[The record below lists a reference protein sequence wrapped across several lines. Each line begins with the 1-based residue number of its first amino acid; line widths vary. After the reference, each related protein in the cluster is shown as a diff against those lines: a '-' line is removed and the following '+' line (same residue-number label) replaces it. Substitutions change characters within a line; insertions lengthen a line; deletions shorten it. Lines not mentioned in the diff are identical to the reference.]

1 MAEDGRRAVAQRVDR
16 PPRRGS
22 IGRPPAIGLDDVIA
36 AATTVAEEV
45 GVDGVTMTLVAERLG
60 VTSAALYHYV
70 ANKQELV
77 NLVIEGAFAQV
88 EAPPRDAGPWDERL
102 RIFERDVRA
111 KVRRLKWGTP
121 RVLEDGEAP
130 DSLRRLFGIAREIM
144 TDAGADEREVA
155 LAFGT
160 VYAFMIGQLWFDSA
174 TAGPDG
180 EQPLIRVAAEQAGL
194 HGDELFDFGLEVV
207 ISGLRQRLARELP

>member
-1 MAEDGRRAVAQRVDR
+1 MGARRSE
-16 PPRRGS
+16 PTPRRGS
-22 IGRPPAIGLDDVIA
+22 IGRPPAIGLDDVVA
-36 AATTVAEEV
+36 AATRVAEAA
-45 GVDGVTMTLVAERLG
+45 GIDGVTMNLVAERLG

-77 NLVIEGAFAQV
+77 NLVVEGAFAQV
-88 EAPPRDAGPWDERL
+88 QAPPRDAGAWDERL

-144 TDAGADEREVA
+144 DEAGADEREVT
-155 LAFGT
+155 LAFAT

-174 TAGPDG
+174 TTGPDRQ
-180 EQPLIRVAAEQAGL
+180 QPQIRVAAEQAGL
-194 HGDELFDFGLEVV
+194 DSDELFEFGLEVV
-207 ISGLRQRLARELP
+207 IRGLRARLAP

>member
-1 MAEDGRRAVAQRVDR
+1 MSDRRRRASGASVEQ
-16 PPRRGS
+16 PPRRGA
-22 IGRPPAIGLDDVIA
+22 IGRPPAIGLDDVVA
-36 AATTVAEEV
+36 AATIVAEEV
-45 GVDGVTMTLVAERLG
+45 GADGVTMNLVAERLA

-77 NLVIEGAFAQV
+77 NLVIDGAFAQV

-130 DSLRRLFGIAREIM
+130 ASLRRLFDIAREIM
-144 TDAGADEREVA
+144 DDAGADAREVA
-155 LAFGT
+155 LAFTT

-174 TAGPDG
+174 TAAPGRT
-180 EQPLIRVAAEQAGL
+180 QPQIRVAAEQVGL
-194 HGDELFDFGLEVV
+194 DGDELFEFGLDVV
-207 ISGLRQRLARELP
+207 ISGLRLRLAPGPS

>member
-1 MAEDGRRAVAQRVDR
+1 VTVVEGIRSGARRVEE
-16 PPRRGS
+16 PRRGPV
-22 IGRPPAIGLDDVIA
+22 GRPPAIGLDDVVA
-36 AATTVAEEV
+36 AATIVAEEV
-45 GVDGVTMTLVAERLG
+45 GVDGVTMNLVAERLE

-88 EAPPRDAGPWDERL
+88 EPPPRDAGSWDERL

-121 RVLEDGEAP
+121 RVLQDGEAP

-144 TDAGADEREVA
+144 DEAGADEREVT
-155 LAFGT
+155 LAFAT

-174 TAGPDG
+174 TTGPDR
-180 EQPLIRVAAEQAGL
+180 QRPQIRVAEQTGL
-194 HGDELFDFGLEVV
+194 DSDELFEFGLDVV
-207 ISGLRQRLARELP
+207 ITGLRVRLTPSVP

>member
-1 MAEDGRRAVAQRVDR
+1 
-16 PPRRGS
+16 
-22 IGRPPAIGLDDVIA
+22 
-36 AATTVAEEV
+36 
-45 GVDGVTMTLVAERLG
+45 

-88 EAPPRDAGPWDERL
+88 EPPPRDAGTWDERL
-102 RIFERDVRA
+102 RIFERDVRV

-144 TDAGADEREVA
+144 DDAGAGEREVT
-155 LAFGT
+155 LAFAT

-174 TAGPDG
+174 TSGPDR
-180 EQPLIRVAAEQAGL
+180 QRPQIRVAAEQTGL
-194 HGDELFDFGLEVV
+194 DSDELFEFGLDVV
-207 ISGLRQRLARELP
+207 INGLRLRLTPSVP

>member
-1 MAEDGRRAVAQRVDR
+1 VV
-16 PPRRGS
+16 
-22 IGRPPAIGLDDVIA
+22 A
-36 AATTVAEEV
+36 AATSVAEEV
-45 GVDGVTMTLVAERLG
+45 GVDGLMMSLVADRLA

-70 ANKQELV
+70 ANKQQLV

-88 EAPPRDAGPWDERL
+88 EAPSRSAGAWDERL

-130 DSLRRLFGIAREIM
+130 PSLRRLFGIARDIM
-144 TDAGADEREVA
+144 ADAGADEREVT

-174 TAGPDG
+174 TSGPDG
-180 EQPLIRVAAEQAGL
+180 EQPLIRVAAEQTGL

-207 ISGLRQRLARELP
+207 ISGLRQRLTGESS